1 MAFKH
6 KKKFGQN
13 FLTNQSEV
21 LGNILRVSNVSKEDS
36 ILEIGPGEGALT
48 EMLLDKANDVT
59 CVEIDRDLEKILRS
73 KFEKKDNFRLIMGD
87 VLELDIEKEIGK
99 KVKVVA
105 NIPYYITSPIVNK
118 LIEAREYIDEIYIMV
133 QKEVAERI
141 CAKSGKERSVL
152 TLSVEY
158 FGDAEYLF
166 TIPKEFF
173 EPIPKVDSAFM
184 SIKIRKNNELAEKVS
199 EELFFRY
206 AKAAFSNK
214 RKNIVNNL
222 SSMGIDKESLRKIL
236 EESKIDAKKRAEALS
251 IDEFINLIL
260 IMEEEF
266 NG

>member
-21 LGNILRVSNVSKEDS
+21 LGKILEVSAVCSDDS

-48 EMLLDKANDVT
+48 EMLLATAKDVS
-59 CVEIDRDLEKILRS
+59 CVEIDRDLEKILRG
-73 KFEKKDNFRLIMGD
+73 KFDKKDNFRLIMGD
-87 VLELDIEKEIGK
+87 VLELDIKKEIGK

-105 NIPYYITSPIVNK
+105 NIPYYITSPIINK

-141 CAKSGKERSVL
+141 CAKSGKDRSVL

-173 EPIPKVDSAFM
+173 EPVPKVDSAFM
-184 SIKIRKNNELAEKVS
+184 SIKIRKNNELADKVS
-199 EELFFRY
+199 EDLFFRY

-222 SSMGIDKESLRKIL
+222 SSLGIDKESLRKIL
-236 EESKIDAKKRAEALS
+236 EENGIDAKKRAEAFS

-260 IMEEEF
+260 IMEEEL